1 MASGA
6 GRRFLRAEG
15 AGSFGVVAEGT
26 GSFGVVAEGAGSFGV
41 VAEGAGSFGVVAEGA
56 GSGGLDVVAEGSD
69 GSLGAADVDGGLEA
83 HAGGV
88 RAAGAEGGDLAG
100 GRGLVVDGG
109 GGGGGLAAASL
120 AASGAVAA
128 AAAHAAIPAAGV
140 GAALGSP
147 DATGLKTGSFD
158 RLAAVAVKG
167 VVAKPDARPDDPC
180 PLHHP
185 GRGLDA
191 GERAG
196 ACDDVGNGAG

>member
-1 MASGA
+1 VVAEGA
-6 GRRFLRAEG
+6 GSFGVVTEG

-26 GSFGVVAEGAGSFGV
+26 
-41 VAEGAGSFGVVAEGA
+41 

-69 GSLGAADVDGGLEA
+69 GSLGAANVDGGLEA

-196 ACDDVGNGAG
+196 VCDDVGNGAG